1 MAARIGIVLY
11 WLIAA
16 VAAVIALGAV
26 YVYFREGLI
35 FALPVAAAA
44 AAAAVWL
51 VARAIRF
58 VLARQ

>member
-44 AAAAVWL
+44 AVWL

>member
-44 AAAAVWL
+44 AAVWL

>member
-16 VAAVIALGAV
+16 VAAVIALGTV
-26 YVYFREGLI
+26 YVYLREGLI
-35 FALPVAAAA
+35 FALPVA